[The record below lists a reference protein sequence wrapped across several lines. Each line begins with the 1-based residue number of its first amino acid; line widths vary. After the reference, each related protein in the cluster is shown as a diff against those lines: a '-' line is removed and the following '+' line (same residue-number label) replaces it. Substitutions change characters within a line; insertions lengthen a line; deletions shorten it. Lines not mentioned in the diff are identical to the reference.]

1 MPSLT
6 YPKGVKSNDNN
17 ENINNDD
24 DLKEIATTLE

>member
-17 ENINNDD
+17 GNINNDD